1 MGRKSRSKI
10 DRAVASDEVV
20 TIAVAPQPDHRLTPA
35 LAAALVLL
43 VAFVFAQLRSHQFL
57 TYDDPIYITANE
69 TVKRGLTAEGLAWAF
84 TSFDFN
90 WHPVTWITHMID
102 VELFGLNAGAH
113 LLVNAVIHAIN
124 AVLLL
129 LIFARM
135 TGQVIRSGIVAA
147 LFAIHP
153 LHVESVAW
161 LSERKD
167 VLSSLFLLLTILLY
181 LRFVEQRSRGAYA
194 AMIATFI
201 LGLMSKGMLVTL
213 PFVLLLLDYWPL
225 RRFDLGDWKKL
236 RELFLEKLPLFVLII
251 PAMWVTWYAQHA
263 VKAIAPEH
271 FVPLPIRLAN
281 AVISYVVYLRRTFW
295 PSDLALGYPY
305 PSVIRP
311 STAFACAVVLIVI
324 SALVIAF
331 RRRRYLFTGWFWFA
345 GMLVPVSGIIQIGP
359 QAMADRYTYI
369 PLVGIFAAL
378 VWLIADLVETRPYA
392 RMATASIAGGVILG
406 LTFAA
411 RAQTTHW
418 RTTETLFAR
427 TSQAAPRN
435 PIAHETL
442 GFAYIRNEEY
452 EKAIGEFRALTII
465 RPNYARGWEGLGQS
479 LLAVGNTA
487 EAKEAYETALR
498 LNPASGEASRRL
510 GDLAILSGNKEEAEK
525 LLEQAAAAGDTGAR
539 AAVALARG
547 DADAAIAQYEAA
559 VKANPDS
566 PEVRNNLAAALA
578 RKGRNED
585 ALAEY
590 RAALKISPFHYD
602 ANMNIGALLG
612 RMGRSDEALSHFVNA
627 TRSRPK
633 ATEPHVYMALVLAS
647 TQRLDAAAAELEKAI
662 AKNPQT
668 ANTELTNAL
677 RMPPSPTNL
686 QEFLASLKQPA
697 AP

>member
-1 MGRKSRSKI
+1 
-10 DRAVASDEVV
+10 
-20 TIAVAPQPDHRLTPA
+20 
-35 LAAALVLL
+35 
-43 VAFVFAQLRSHQFL
+43 
-57 TYDDPIYITANE
+57 YDDPIYITDNE
-69 TVKRGLTAEGLAWAF
+69 VVKRGLTVDGLAWAF

-102 VELFGLNAGAH
+102 VSLFGLNAGAH
-113 LLVNAVIHAIN
+113 LVVNAIIHAIN
-124 AVLLL
+124 AVLVL
-129 LIFARM
+129 LIFTRM
-135 TGQVIRSGIVAA
+135 TGQVVRSGIVAA

-167 VLSSLFLLLTILLY
+167 VLSSLFLLLTILFY
-181 LRFVEQRSRGAYA
+181 VMYVERRSRGLYA

-225 RRFDLGDWKKL
+225 RRFDLGDSKKL
-236 RELFLEKLPLFVLII
+236 RELFVEKLPLFILII
-251 PAMWVTWYAQHA
+251 PAMWVTWYAQRA
-263 VKAIAPEH
+263 AQAIAPGQL
-271 FVPLPIRLAN
+271 VPLPIRLAN

-295 PSDLALGYPY
+295 PNDLALGYPY

-311 STAFACAVVLIVI
+311 STAIASAIVLIAI

-331 RRRRYLFTGWFWFA
+331 RHRRYLFTGWFWFA

-359 QAMADRYTYI
+359 QSMADRYTYI
-369 PLVGIFAAL
+369 PLIGVFAAL
-378 VWLIADLVETRPYA
+378 VWLVADLVAARPYA
-392 RMATASIAGGVILG
+392 RMATASIAGGLILG

-418 RTTETLFAR
+418 RSTETLFAR
-427 TSQAAPRN
+427 TSQSTPRN

-452 EKAIGEFRALTII
+452 EKAIGEFRTLTML

-487 EAKEAYETALR
+487 EAKTAYETALR
-498 LNPASGEASRRL
+498 LNPASGEANRQL
-510 GDLAILSGNKEEAEK
+510 GNLAMLSGNKEEAEK
-525 LLEQAAAAGDTGAR
+525 LLEQAAAAGDTGAK

-559 VKANPDS
+559 VKAQPDS

-578 RKGRNED
+578 RKGRNDE
-585 ALAEY
+585 ALAQY

-612 RMGRSDEALSHFVNA
+612 RMGKSDEALSHFVNA
-627 TRSRPK
+627 TRGRPQ

-647 TQRLDAAAAELEKAI
+647 AQRLDAAAAELEKAV

-686 QEFLASLKQPA
+686 QEFLASLKRPA
-697 AP
+697 AQ

>member
-1 MGRKSRSKI
+1 MGRKSRSKASNP
-10 DRAVASDEVV
+10 AV
-20 TIAVAPQPDHRLTPA
+20 AVAPPRHHDPRLTLA
-35 LAAALVLL
+35 LAAALVVL
-43 VAFVFAQLRSHQFL
+43 VAIVFAQVRAHQFL
-57 TYDDPIYITANE
+57 NYDDPIYITDNE
-69 TVKRGLTAEGLAWAF
+69 VVKRGLTVDGLAWAF

-102 VELFGLNAGAH
+102 VSLFGLNAGAH
-113 LLVNAVIHAIN
+113 LVVNAIIHAIN
-124 AVLLL
+124 AVLVL
-129 LIFARM
+129 LIFTRM
-135 TGQVIRSGIVAA
+135 TGQVVRSGIVAA

-167 VLSSLFLLLTILLY
+167 VLSSLFLLLTILFY
-181 LRFVEQRSRGAYA
+181 VMYVERRSRGLYA

-225 RRFDLGDWKKL
+225 RRFDLGDSKKL
-236 RELFLEKLPLFVLII
+236 RELFVEKLPLFILII
-251 PAMWVTWYAQHA
+251 PAMWVTWYAQRA
-263 VKAIAPEH
+263 AQAIAPGQL
-271 FVPLPIRLAN
+271 VPLPIRLAN

-295 PSDLALGYPY
+295 PNDLALGYPY

-311 STAFACAVVLIVI
+311 STAIASAIVLIAI

-331 RRRRYLFTGWFWFA
+331 RHRRYLFTGWFWFA

-359 QAMADRYTYI
+359 QSMADRYTYI
-369 PLVGIFAAL
+369 PLIGVFAAL
-378 VWLIADLVETRPYA
+378 VWLVADLVAARPYA

-418 RTTETLFAR
+418 RSTETLFAR
-427 TSQAAPRN
+427 TSQSTPRN

-452 EKAIGEFRALTII
+452 EKAIGEFRTLTML

-487 EAKEAYETALR
+487 EAKTAYETALR
-498 LNPASGEASRRL
+498 LNPASGEANRQL
-510 GDLAILSGNKEEAEK
+510 GNLAMLSGNKEEAEK
-525 LLEQAAAAGDTGAR
+525 LLEQAAAAGDTGAK

-559 VKANPDS
+559 VKAQPDS

-578 RKGRNED
+578 RKGRNDE
-585 ALAEY
+585 ALAQY

-612 RMGRSDEALSHFVNA
+612 RMGKSDEALSHFVNA
-627 TRSRPK
+627 TRGRPQ

-647 TQRLDAAAAELEKAI
+647 AQRLDAAAAELEKAV

-686 QEFLASLKQPA
+686 QEFLASLKRPA
-697 AP
+697 AQ